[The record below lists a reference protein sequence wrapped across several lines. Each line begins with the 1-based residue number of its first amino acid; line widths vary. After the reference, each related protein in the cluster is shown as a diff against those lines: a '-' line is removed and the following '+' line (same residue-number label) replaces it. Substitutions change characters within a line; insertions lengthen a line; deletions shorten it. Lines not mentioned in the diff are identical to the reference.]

1 MGVHQWTREQLELL
15 LEQGKAQG
23 HDELM
28 LLRAMLSVVVERS
41 KQCRTL
47 DDLANEL
54 VFLAD
59 NLDDGRDYAFMRP

>member
-1 MGVHQWTREQLELL
+1 MGVHQWTREQLEQLI
-15 LEQGKAQG
+15 EQGKAQG

-47 DDLANEL
+47 EDLANEL